1 MAAATQPQPTLEAPP
16 PHEAP
21 DLAPQ
26 ERQPTNA
33 RWLGLLALT
42 AVAVVVGT
50 ALTLRGSDQI
60 RQEQRELR
68 FQSQISEIATQLSL
82 AETSQAAFIGTGHLN
97 YANTFRRVHAQL
109 TQNLQD
115 LRAPQ
120 SLNAVQQ
127 QRITELPTKVL
138 PYLAKLESTVQL
150 RESGAVT
157 QALTNLEKL
166 DTPGRAIQD
175 NIALVQRDSLR
186 EGKFRDTTFEY
197 ESGRLQAEA
206 IVRAALFTLALLGA
220 YLLLRAERRFSV
232 QRLRTLQRENERLR
246 ELSEEDG
253 LTKLSN
259 RRAFDKRMDEE
270 WQRAHRYKIPLSLVI
285 LDVDHFKGYN
295 DTFGHPAGDVI
306 LRQMANALA
315 QTARLSDT
323 VARYGGEEF
332 ALILPHTDAAEAM
345 IVGNRL
351 RALILRSE
359 WPHRAITASIGVA
372 TLTPEMTA
380 PSLLVDAA
388 DHALYFAK
396 EHGRNQV
403 VHHST
408 LEP

>member
-1 MAAATQPQPTLEAPP
+1 MAAASQPQPTLETPP

-21 DLAPQ
+21 SLAPQ

-33 RWLGLLALT
+33 RWLGLLVLT
-42 AVAVVVGT
+42 ALAVVVGT
-50 ALTLRGSDQI
+50 ALTLRGNYQL
-60 RQEQRELR
+60 RQEQREFR

-82 AETSQAAFIGTGHLN
+82 AETSQAAFIGTGHMN
-97 YANTFRRVHAQL
+97 YALTFRRVHAQL

-115 LRAPQ
+115 LRTSQ

-127 QRITELPTKVL
+127 QRLAQLPQQVL
-138 PYLAKLESTVQL
+138 PYLTQLENTVQL
-150 RESGAVT
+150 RERGEVSKAISALETLDKPG
-157 QALTNLEKL
+157 QAAQNRVAQVL
-166 DTPGRAIQD
+166 
-175 NIALVQRDSLR
+175 RDSQR
-186 EGKFRDTTFEY
+186 EDKLQNKAFDL
-197 ESGRLQAEA
+197 ESDRQRAEA

-220 YLLLRAERRFSV
+220 YLVLRAERRFSV
-232 QRLRTLQRENERLR
+232 QRLRSLQRENERLR

-285 LDVDHFKGYN
+285 LDVDHFKSYN

-332 ALILPHTDAAEAM
+332 ALILPHTDATEAM
-345 IVGNRL
+345 IAGNRL

-372 TLTPEMTA
+372 TLTPEMDT
-380 PSLLVDAA
+380 PGLLVDAA

-408 LEP
+408 LES